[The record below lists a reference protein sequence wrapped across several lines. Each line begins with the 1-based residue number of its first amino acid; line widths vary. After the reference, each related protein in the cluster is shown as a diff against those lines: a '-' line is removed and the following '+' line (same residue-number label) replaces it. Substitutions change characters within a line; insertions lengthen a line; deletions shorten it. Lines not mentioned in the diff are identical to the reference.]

1 MDIKPYLL
9 ELIATRKTVGINALG
24 TLYKKKIPGRYDS
37 ETHSFL
43 PPKHTIAFTNEITDD
58 TSLAIFISEKKNIS
72 LESANYY
79 VNEFVE
85 GIQSQLADH
94 HYADFSPLGEL
105 KSIDGEIIFESS
117 KTIDNSFDF
126 YGLPSVSATIEENL
140 SAVQEPEINIDGQ
153 ALEIKEEINEQ
164 ELKAKED
171 PQEIEEKEEEA
182 IETKPNSESERDNQP
197 VYDEIADVNS
207 IQEQNELEERIDI
220 EPNLEEPDTEKESSI
235 LDPSWRPT
243 VLHRYEYDDEDEDE
257 NSGNWMR
264 KLLKVTFVLVVIVSL
279 AVALVYYFYPDLFY
293 TIKGNFSEQPIEE
306 SEPILNIDS
315 SSKIDSPVADS
326 LKIASVLPPVAVK
339 DSLTAKKL
347 NKTVVYEVIGSAMK
361 TQKKADEVILILSKR
376 GINAK
381 KVDAMPGRRIKI
393 SLGTF
398 TDFSLAKKFQDS
410 LRIKLRN
417 PEIYIQTIKP
427 EN

>member
-58 TSLAIFISEKKNIS
+58 TTLATFISEKKNIS
-72 LESANYY
+72 VESANYY
-79 VNEFVE
+79 INEFVE
-85 GIQSQLADH
+85 AIQSQLADH
-94 HYADFSPLGEL
+94 QYADFSPLGEL
-105 KSIDGEIIFESS
+105 KDIDGKIVFESS

-140 SAVQEPEINIDGQ
+140 SAVQEPEINMEGQ
-153 ALEIKEEINEQ
+153 ALEVKEEINEPTL
-164 ELKAKED
+164 EAKED
-171 PQEIEEKEEEA
+171 AQEIEEEEKEGLA
-182 IETKPNSESERDNQP
+182 PNSESERDEQP

-220 EPNLEEPDTEKESSI
+220 EPNLEETETEKEPSI
-235 LDPSWRPT
+235 SDPSWKPT

-257 NSGNWMR
+257 NSGNWVR
-264 KLLKVTFVLVVIVSL
+264 KLLKVAFTLIIIVSI
-279 AVALVYYFYPDLFY
+279 AVALIYYFYPDLFY
-293 TIKGNFSEQPIEE
+293 TIKGNFSDQPIE

-315 SSKIDSPVADS
+315 STISKIDSPVTDS
-326 LKIASVLPPVAVK
+326 LNAALVLPPIVVK
-339 DSLTAKKL
+339 DSLTIKTL
-347 NKTVVYEVIGSAMK
+347 NKAIVYEVIGSAMK
-361 TQKKADEVILILSKR
+361 TQKKADEVISVLSKR